1 MATNCSTSICS
12 PSLDDRR
19 LENDAF
25 LEAIQKCD
33 DETYQ
38 QIISI
43 LTEAGLLPG

>member
-1 MATNCSTSICS
+1 MATNCSDPMCY

-25 LEAIQKCD
+25 LQAIQNCD

-38 QIISI
+38 AVISI
-43 LTEAGLLPG
+43 LVEAGLLPE